1 MQVLNNLIK
10 ELEKKEV
17 MAKNDLE
24 IFSSARQRVASSCC
38 AVMRPR
44 LHKLNQIK
52 CIDRSALDKD
62 LSVSQALG
70 NKISLNE
77 SRDWELPRIIERF
90 KHTNFLN

>member
-10 ELEKKEV
+10 ELEKKV
-17 MAKNDLE
+17 AKAKNDLE
-24 IFSSARQRVASSCC
+24 IFSSARQRVASSFC

-62 LSVSQALG
+62 LSVSH
-70 NKISLNE
+70 NE
-77 SRDWELPRIIERF
+77 GTGKQNPTE
-90 KHTNFLN
+90 